1 MWRIYI
7 ADSLQCAAMGIS
19 QIAGTGYIEK
29 RYSEIFHISKEKKE
43 ERTAEE
49 LVADIINEIGIEVI

>member
-1 MWRIYI
+1 
-7 ADSLQCAAMGIS
+7 MGIS

-29 RYSEIFHISKEKKE
+29 RYSEIFHIPKEKKE